1 MKFQFLKSLS
11 ILGLASLT
19 LASCGSANKSISCD
33 GIKVYDNLE
42 QAQDDGMDRIPLVSF
57 TADQEKFTR
66 GLIYRLFKTATDDEP
81 LKWCTF
87 YSAVEKCEQLKKEH
101 PHKIRVINEIKE
113 FYFREA
119 KFYGIDLEQQFRRK
133 KYG

>member
-57 TADQEKFTR
+57 TADQEKFNFNLDDGYSGTTIFAKKSQITLEGSKIIINDDSEYVR
-66 GLIYRLFKTATDDEP
+66 KYLGEGPYELSLKTCPSNLTP
-81 LKWCTF
+81 
-87 YSAVEKCEQLKKEH
+87 AVQY
-101 PHKIRVINEIKE
+101 IINLS
-113 FYFREA
+113 F
-119 KFYGIDLEQQFRRK
+119 
-133 KYG
+133 

>member
-57 TADQEKFTR
+57 TADQEKFNFN
-66 GLIYRLFKTATDDEP
+66 LDDG
-81 LKWCTF
+81 
-87 YSAVEKCEQLKKEH
+87 YSGTTIFAEKSQITVEGSKIIINDDSEYVRKYLGEGPYELSLETCPSNLTPAVQY
-101 PHKIRVINEIKE
+101 IINLS
-113 FYFREA
+113 F
-119 KFYGIDLEQQFRRK
+119 
-133 KYG
+133 